1 MSIAHLLEDFV
12 PRSGGGDSRQLM
24 SDVALEEERL
34 ESFEKGYSAG
44 WEDALAAQ
52 AREGEQLK
60 ADLVDGIEK
69 LNFSY
74 HDALQQLFEKVEP
87 VFEVLT
93 RAVLPEAI
101 AEAFGP
107 QIVEELKQMSRT
119 GAEVPLVLSVPTGT
133 SAAIQPVL
141 EASGFTELTL
151 TEDETLGPAQASLRL
166 GNTARE
172 VDGAGVLEAIRDA
185 VDTFIYQTKEDIR
198 HG

>member
-1 MSIAHLLEDFV
+1 MSIAHLLEDFSS
-12 PRSGGGDSRQLM
+12 RSGRGDAGQMM
-24 SDVALEEERL
+24 SDVAIEEQRL

-44 WEDALAAQ
+44 WEDALANHAKEGAQ
-52 AREGEQLK
+52 LTAG
-60 ADLVDGIEK
+60 LVDGIEK

-93 RAVLPEAI
+93 RAILPEAI
-101 AEAFGP
+101 AAAFGP
-107 QIVEELKQMSRT
+107 QIVEELKDMAHD
-119 GAEVPLVLSVPTGT
+119 GAEVPLVLSVPPGM
-133 SAAIQPVL
+133 AASIYPVL

-151 TEDETLGPAQASLRL
+151 EEDDTLGPAQASLRL
-166 GNTARE
+166 GETGRE
-172 VDGAGVLEAIRDA
+172 VDGSGVLETIRNA